1 MENDEALYEDAFKY
15 IEEKIMAF
23 FGISEKSNADQYQK
37 FHTSFNTAETKKE
50 IQTLFHQS
58 KKMLLVSTNKDLIV
72 LNQKDPRK
80 KTILIL
86 KTNKEEGLVPDM
98 TKNFLFIE
106 LSRKTL
112 NQMYIL
118 CNDIFFPLLTQN
130 VQQPDTSELI
140 SKELMEKFHNFLSH
154 FYVALGQTEGK
165 TRLPEPSDEIFR
177 NDKINDNEKTQICEG
192 AIVMWIDL
200 IRYILK
206 QEPEHDFR
214 NNGNPLPI
222 SEINFWKQ
230 KSTDLNSI
238 LEQIKKKK
246 IADILKFLEKQ
257 KSTYHRM
264 FTEIQKDVEKA
275 AKESDHNYK
284 YLRCLE
290 DSFTFLDGSSQKA
303 AQADFPDIAEEF
315 VPIFHFIRQIWN
327 ENSYYAKP
335 ERLIVLIRKLCNV
348 IIDRAVEYIGE
359 NVFTKIIDDPDKEIQ
374 ILDSTRQIIKKFMDA
389 YAEYKDKDGKSWEI
403 TRNVIFFRL
412 DAFNDRIGDILN
424 ISKSYSEFSKMR
436 TKVIG
441 GIKGEALG
449 QTLIDIFN
457 ECTKEIKN
465 FISEEYHPLEIND
478 TEFNN
483 KYVNFKDALKELE
496 RKISAVLTQTFDE
509 NDTIIGKFNVLEN
522 FDSILERPYIVVEVE
537 KKHNILLDLF
547 KEELRVVHNLFL
559 VGKKQIENNDV
570 KNPLNKNM
578 PPIAAMLNWTDSLKS
593 RIEEPLEKFE
603 KNKRIVEKEE
613 FKEIKNSYTSIYN
626 MIDEYGRKSKKE
638 WDNRA
643 QTDSVEKIKNFILSK
658 KKTGE
663 HMLLNVNFDPALLQL
678 LKEVKYLKILD
689 MEIPQEADEAFKK
702 NDKFRTQISGLENI
716 KALYNNIILQ
726 LNEVEK
732 PMVQNKLNKVE
743 KELEPGLTELTWEQ
757 SDKIDKFTKSCQ
769 KIISELADTVT
780 KLKTFVA
787 KIDAIFKDWLKP
799 ENMLFQKPSQ
809 INEADAVST
818 RFIAYYDQ
826 ERSKMANKVKDISN
840 LSEVQMALK
849 SAVSNLSQFK
859 EQEEWKN
866 YQHYINKLVLDGS
879 KELIY
884 QNLLHLSN
892 CLDPSLSPFC
902 SVKLLLE
909 DRNIVFRPAFKDG
922 EEGKTIKSMIL
933 EWVNSFLNLSTL
945 FRIRVDVGMGDYMIE
960 IMEDFRIQE
969 IVYKLYNEVNELSKE
984 SDSKMNSFGDF
995 KMLWEKEFEDS
1006 FQEFLKENTVI
1017 PQPTPEQLERQERID
1032 KIFNENNPNPITK
1045 NIVEYTPS
1053 KEVFDD
1059 KINEYKDK
1067 LKRVQNMPQTIK
1079 VRWIEVDFTEFKSEL
1094 TKIIETWIEKYKEFL
1109 KKNSSVKLENIKNFM
1124 DRVENGIINKPKDT
1138 TNEADKK
1145 KFFDLLENIRDMD
1158 LLYPKIVELIPSIKG
1173 ELEILKKHTKSEN
1186 EDDPYDIEEKDTDSE
1201 EQRLIHQTED
1211 VEKNIVE
1218 LKKKVENANEEISE
1232 LSDKEKENFREL
1244 KKNFEQNVESF
1255 RKEFLEKAPKTLEK
1269 FDDEEIENAYKI
1281 MDEFYVRTIELE
1293 EKKKKNNDMEL
1304 LLKIPLSTNKQI
1316 SDCLND
1322 LKLYKQLW
1330 DYIDFF
1336 HKIFENWRQIKMDKV
1351 NAGNLSDDIGELKKA
1366 LKLNVKKE
1374 IKTGVPAYNSLLKR
1388 TTEMDDTIQCI
1399 MLLKDKAIKPRHWRH
1414 LNQIIKKSIP
1424 YDSPD
1429 FSFDSLLKLEI
1440 YNYKES
1446 VEDEKTTAG
1455 EQEKIEAKY
1464 NKIDKT
1470 WQSEKFRMSNNLNKK
1485 TYDFY
1490 LFDHAQMDIVIE
1502 NLEKDQNILIQMSQ
1516 KKGFL
1521 ENFEK
1526 MGEQINQKME
1536 QLKTVNDVIK
1546 QWLKF
1551 QKNWEKLE
1559 VIFLKSDDI
1568 QNKLRNEYTQ
1578 FKELD
1583 SKFREEMKNAYDY
1596 NTMIDVCTMER
1607 KAVIDEMSESIATCQ
1622 NALDNYLET
1631 KKKIF
1636 PRFYF
1641 VSNDTLLNML
1651 ASADYPNLINKNVKD
1666 CFDGIKAWE
1675 MKPLDAKNKSDTIT
1689 AMLSAYNNEV
1699 VPFKEAFVCKGSL
1712 VEVYLGE
1719 FEQKMKDTLAEILV
1733 DAYST
1738 VNFNTASG
1746 NPDKLKDD
1754 RHVWLNP
1761 YPAQLAL
1768 LITQVV
1774 WTEEV
1779 EHALEVTEGGDDGA
1793 LKEYYNL
1800 SVKRI
1805 NHLIDRVRDEPLNK
1819 DLRTKIITII
1829 TIDVHSRDVVEG
1841 FSKMK
1846 PAIDTSN
1853 FNWKKQLRFKY
1864 IPEKKTC
1871 EILICDFRTFYS
1883 FEYIGNTGRLVIT
1896 PLTDRCYITLTQ
1908 SLNLILGGAPAGPA
1922 GTGKTETVKDLGRNL
1937 GLGVIVNNCSEQMD
1951 IETTARIF
1959 SGLSQTGFWGCFD
1972 EFNRISIEVLSVVST
1987 QVKSVLDAMRAG
1999 INTFVFEGSEINLVH
2014 TCGFFITM
2022 NPGYAGRTELP
2033 DNLKALFRSCAMVVP
2048 DLREICQ
2055 NMLMSEGFSNA
2066 KPIAAKFITLYT
2078 LSRDLLSKQKH
2089 YDWGL
2094 RAIKSLLR
2102 QAGGLKRLP
2111 ANKSKNEFY
2120 IIMKALFDFN
2130 KAKIVPDDLIIFER
2144 LLQDLFKEGKDS
2156 EGKGGMKEEDINQ
2169 EINAKIDE
2177 ATECPEVGLQKDTS
2191 FTTKTRQLKE
2201 TLEVRHCLFVLGAPG
2216 SGKTSVWKT
2225 LFYTNMK
2232 YLGEESG
2239 HEKLSPKAI
2248 TGNELFGYV
2257 EDKTK
2262 AWKYGILSSIM
2273 KKMCKN
2279 DPPYKE
2285 TQRNKWIILDG
2296 DIDPN
2301 WIESLNTVMDDNKVL
2316 TLTNGDRFPLDEYMR
2331 LLFEVSNLRNATL
2344 ATVSRGGVLYIN
2356 EKDIG
2361 ITPFFDKWVK
2371 NQFSDQRHQITK
2383 RVLQEFF
2390 KNTFDKVKDWKNEY
2404 VAPVVE
2410 IGLLQS
2416 FCTIFQN
2423 LIHKLDAKFTDM
2435 DDERKALV
2443 VEAIYFFS
2451 FMWGVGGGLKNR
2463 KEMHN
2468 HVNSSLKSK
2477 NKLRFPDAGTCF
2489 DYFFDEANLTWVNW
2503 KEQLKEPVLEETD
2516 LFSDIIIPNVE
2527 VTRLCKITEITL
2539 LEEKPV
2545 LFIGGSGTGKTAI
2558 VKYFMKNYMEELAKQ
2573 CKIQGYAYKNYT
2585 VNFNSFTNSF
2595 ILQSIIDGQITQRF
2609 SNKYGPLGNTKLIY
2623 FLDDLNMP
2631 QLDQFG
2637 TQSHVELLRQVI
2649 DYKEYYDR
2657 KDLEFKKILEDVLFI
2672 GCQNPTAGS
2681 FNIDL
2686 RLQRHFTL
2694 LAPTEPNTD
2703 NISEIY
2709 TFILKNHFKD
2719 FRFMGADK
2727 QEDIIDKLIHDI
2739 IEASCGILDKVKKGN
2754 KCFFPSAT
2762 KFHYQ
2767 WNMREIS
2774 RVIDGVLRTAS
2785 ANYKDVVQ
2793 IYKLWYHECNRVFK
2807 DRLLFADDIKT
2818 WNGVLMD
2825 QFKASFKYD
2834 SPTLA
2839 EELQEPF
2846 IFVPFGQEI
2855 SDDNPNILIQPKSY
2869 DALKNDIAEYL
2880 QRYNEEKGDLPL
2892 VLFDDAICDICR
2904 ISRIISNPCSHAL
2917 LVGVGGSGKQSL
2929 SRLACFIKEIDISL
2943 PNLSGTDY
2951 NSEAFLLDLR
2961 SVMLKSVL
2969 KPAETPYCFLINDNH
2984 IIDEYFL
2991 VYINNFLSSYWVD
3004 EIFETKQ
3011 DLEGWMV
3018 KSLKSSAPNLGFTK
3032 SASDYTMEGLFNYL
3046 IYRVKTNV
3054 HFILCMSPVG
3064 DTLRVRARKFPS
3076 ILSGTSIDWFHEWPD
3091 TALTAVSA
3099 RQIKEM
3105 EQFGDNETLV
3115 QKLAEIS
3122 SELHKSIKEFNDS
3135 YYKSERRYN
3144 YTTPKSFLELVKY
3157 FQELVGRKD
3166 GDIISQIQR
3175 LEKGLAV
3182 VANASESIAGLKK
3195 EIEAKTVIVEEE
3207 KKNTSEVL
3215 ARLEVENKKISGE
3228 KEIVEKATNEAI
3240 EASAQAAKEK
3250 EEADKAFAEA
3260 EPAKIAAKADA
3271 ENIKKD
3277 DLEKFKNPNNPS
3289 RNNFL
3294 IFKLMYL
3301 IFNPEDKVPGD
3312 DIKKELP
3319 NIKNKCL
3326 NSPAEQIKQKMI
3338 QRLDNVNWITPEFLD
3353 KVKMYRQHPYTDL
3366 KEMEKISGACKGV
3379 VGYFHNLVRYKEL
3392 YDIVDPLMKKSQQA
3406 AATAAAAMAKK
3417 EELEKK
3423 LEIVSGT
3430 QRKLQK
3436 EYDDSKA
3443 KLDKVQAEQNS
3454 LLAKLAT
3461 AEKFIGLLASN
3472 NERWKKDVERLK
3484 SDQKN
3489 IAGDCL
3495 LGSSFV
3501 SYIGVFNSFFRE
3513 KLIDKWKSIIVGKDI
3528 AVTDNI
3534 DIVHT
3539 LTTEA
3544 DILKMK
3550 AEGLPS
3556 DPFSTENAVII
3567 TQCTRYPLIIDPQM
3581 QAIAWLKNRQNKKTL
3596 VQYKQPKW
3604 DQIIGEAISTGEDI
3618 IIEDVDQEID
3628 PLLAPIMG
3636 KQTTNKDKGK
3646 AQIRVG
3652 SNDYVFNPKTNIFF
3666 LTKISNP
3673 HYKPEIVA
3681 QCTLINFIVTE
3692 KGLEDQLLAMVVNIE
3707 QPELEESIR
3716 KYVTEINEL
3725 EAELINKEDDVL
3737 RKLSEADEATILDNI
3752 ELINSLEQTK
3762 TRAKQIEES
3771 KKTTEALIE
3780 DINKKREIY
3789 RGVGEEGAM
3798 LFFLIS
3804 KLFVIENMYQ
3814 YSLNS
3819 FVYFFEKAIANTPK
3833 NENLIQRV
3841 LALREKIRITVY
3853 IWISAG
3859 MFEKHKQLLLT
3870 MIAIRLLQKKGAL
3883 THESLTGISQKHID
3897 FLLKCT
3903 QKSGI
3908 PKEKSLDFLDTQAW
3922 EALCYMSDLDGL
3934 NGFADKIEKEYSS
3947 KFKEWY
3953 NEINPEDLDLPPEW
3967 KKYKK
3972 YSFHKILVLRAC
3984 RPERVGIALNEFIR
3998 VCLPH
4003 GEEFLSART
4012 FSDSLLQS
4020 YMDSK
4025 PEVPIFFILSPGSN
4039 PIKDLEIL
4047 GGDILPKKI
4056 KKKFT
4061 KEHGFKYIAMG
4072 QNAEKGAEE
4081 ELKNCNSNGE
4091 WLFLQNIHLMPK
4103 WLKRLEEKMKE
4114 IAKEK
4119 GHEDFR
4125 LFLSAEPSN
4134 QIPVGILEKCIKLTN
4149 EPPSGLKENMKI
4161 AFTTLKN
4168 GDGVNPIDDRRRC
4181 GVIFG
4186 LCYYHA
4192 VVIERKKFG
4201 SLGWNRNYPF
4211 SLDDLRNSDAV
4222 VGKYLEA
4229 ATSKIPWE
4237 DLKYITG
4244 EIMYGG
4250 HIVDDM
4256 DRVLNNA
4263 YLDYILGDKLL
4274 EDLDLVPYPSSNPV
4288 MKVNPIK
4295 TPINNTVY
4303 PFETWNTYI
4312 DAVITSESPALFGL
4326 HPNAELEYRINQTN
4340 TLFKNLIDLEP
4351 KDSSGGGGEGDS
4363 EGSKFENVKNQA
4375 DDIISRSSDGLF
4387 DIIKMKQTRE
4397 GDLSPDQNVFMQE
4410 CEQMKSLCDTIK
4422 KNCKDIIDAIDGK
4435 LTMDERIENLIF
4447 SLSFGRVP
4455 AKWISDGFA
4464 TTRGLASWLKSLIAR
4479 IDQLKQFES
4488 NDNVCP
4494 KVVFINRLFNPL
4506 SYLTAVRQLAARKLD
4521 QELDK
4526 LDILTE
4532 PSNYYLKDNEPKG
4545 VVFKESQ
4552 GVPIYGLHLQGCRF
4566 DEDNK
4571 VLEESR
4577 PKESFFVL
4585 PIIFCKVMSIEF
4597 LDPKKDLKNSY
4608 ICPMYKT
4615 TDRQSTFVCFAQFRT
4630 KAPPAKWTIAGVAV
4644 ILDCDKTDHIT
4655 TLKLGN

>member
-1 MENDEALYEDAFKY
+1 MEEENLSVEAMKF
-15 IEEKIMAF
+15 IEEKLQTF
-23 FGISEKSNADQYQK
+23 FGISEKQNQDQYEK
-37 FHTSFNTAETKKE
+37 FHKSFTSEEIKKE
-50 IQTLFHQS
+50 LQTLFNQS
-58 KKMLLVSTNKDLIV
+58 KKVLLVGINRDAIV
-72 LNQKDPRK
+72 LNQRENRRK
-80 KTILIL
+80 SILIL
-86 KTNKEEGLVPDM
+86 KTNKEDGLNPDM
-98 TKNFLFIE
+98 TKNFLFVE
-106 LSRKTL
+106 LNKKAL
-112 NQMYIL
+112 NQMYVL
-118 CNDIFFPLLTQN
+118 CKDIFFPMLTQQ
-130 VQQPDTSELI
+130 VGQEGTSELI
-140 SKELMEKFHNFLSH
+140 SRELMEKFHTFLSH
-154 FYVALGQTEGK
+154 FYVALGQIEGK
-165 TRLPEPSDEIFR
+165 TKLPEPSDEILR
-177 NDKINDNEKTQICEG
+177 NPKLTDNEKTQICEG
-192 AIVMWIDL
+192 AVVMWIDL

-206 QEPEHDFR
+206 QEPEHEFR
-214 NNGNPLPI
+214 NGGNPLPL
-222 SEINFWKQ
+222 SEINFWEH
-230 KSTDLNSI
+230 KSTDLRSI
-238 LEQIKKKK
+238 LEQINQEK
-246 IADILKFLEKQ
+246 ISEILKFLEKQ
-257 KSTYHRM
+257 KSTYHKM
-264 FTEIQKDVEKA
+264 FNEIKKDVVEKA
-275 AKESDHNYK
+275 NETYHNYK
-284 YLRCLE
+284 YLQCLK
-290 DSFTFLDGSSQKA
+290 DSFDNLEGTSATA
-303 AQADFPDIAEEF
+303 AQGEFTDIVEEF
-315 VPIFHFIRQIWN
+315 VPIFHIIRKIWSDN
-327 ENSYYAKP
+327 EYYAKP

-348 IIDRAVEYIGE
+348 IIERGIEFVGQ
-359 NVFTKIIDDPDKEIQ
+359 NVFSKIIDDPDKEIQ
-374 ILDSTRQIIKKFMDA
+374 VLEQTRQIIQKFMDA
-389 YAEYKDKDGKSWEI
+389 YFKYKDNDENGWKI

-424 ISKSYSEFSKMR
+424 IAKSYNEFSKMR
-436 TKVIG
+436 SKVIG

-457 ECTKEIKN
+457 ECTNAIKGFYTN
-465 FISEEYHPLEIND
+465 NGEEYSPLNIND
-478 TEFNN
+478 DTFNVKYTEF
-483 KYVNFKDALKELE
+483 KDTLKELE
-496 RKISAVLTQTFDE
+496 RKIAAVLTQTFDE
-509 NDTIIGKFNVLEN
+509 TDTIMGKFKVLDN
-522 FDSILERPYIVVEVE
+522 FDTILERPYIVVELE
-537 KKHNILLDLF
+537 KKINILLELF

-559 VGKKQIENNDV
+559 VGKKQIENNEE

-593 RIEEPLEKFE
+593 RINEPLEKF
-603 KNKRIVEKEE
+603 KSYGKRITEKEE
-613 FKEIKNSYTSIYN
+613 FKEIDTSYTSIYN
-626 MIDEYGRKSKKE
+626 MINEYGTISKTE
-638 WDNRA
+638 WDTRA
-643 QTDSVEKIKNFILSK
+643 KEVSVKKLENMILEKKQN
-658 KKTGE
+658 
-663 HMLLNVNFDPALLQL
+663 LLNVNFDPSLLQL
-678 LKEVKYLKILD
+678 LKEVKYLKILNMD
-689 MEIPQEADEAFKK
+689 IPDEANEAFQK
-702 NDKFRTQISGLENI
+702 NAIFRKQISNLENI
-716 KALYNNIILQ
+716 KGQYNTIILQ

-732 PMVQNKLNKVE
+732 PMVENKLKKVE
-743 KELEPGLTELTWEQ
+743 TTLEPGLTKITWKETAE
-757 SDKIDKFTKSCQ
+757 IDKFTKGAH
-769 KIISELADTVT
+769 KIISELADTVN
-780 KLKTFVA
+780 KLKLFVA
-787 KIDAIFKDWLKP
+787 KIESIFKEWLKP
-799 ENMLFQKPSQ
+799 ENMIFQKPSA
-809 INEADAVST
+809 INEAFAVST
-818 RFIAYYDQ
+818 KFIADYDQ
-826 ERSKMANKVKDISN
+826 ERTKMALKVKDISN
-840 LSEVQMALK
+840 LGEVQIALK
-849 SAVSNLSQFK
+849 SAVSNLSSFK
-859 EQEEWKN
+859 ETNEWKN
-866 YQHYINKLVLDGS
+866 YQHYINSLVLNGS
-879 KELIY
+879 INLIY
-884 QNLLHLSN
+884 TNLVHLSN
-892 CLDPSLSPFC
+892 CLDPALPPFC

-945 FRIRVDVGMGDYMIE
+945 FRIRVDTSMGDYMIE
-960 IMEDFRIQE
+960 VMENFKIQE
-969 IVYKLYNEVNELSKE
+969 IVFKLYNEVNELSKE
-984 SDSKMNSFGDF
+984 SDTKLNSFGDF
-995 KMLWEKEFEDS
+995 KMLWEKDFEES
-1006 FQEFLKENTVI
+1006 FQQFLKDNTTI
-1017 PQPTPEQLERQERID
+1017 PTPTQEQLERQERID
-1032 KIFNENNPNPITK
+1032 KIFNENNPNPITN
-1045 NIVEYTPS
+1045 NIVEYTPT

-1067 LKRVQNMPQTIK
+1067 LKRVQNMPQTVK
-1079 VRWIEVDFTEFKSEL
+1079 VRWIEVDFTEFKNEL

-1109 KKNSSVKLENIKNFM
+1109 KKNSSVKLDNIKKFM
-1124 DRVENGIINKPKDT
+1124 DRVENGILNKPKDT
-1138 TNEADKK
+1138 TNEEDKK
-1145 KFFDLLENIRDMD
+1145 KFFGLLENIRDMD
-1158 LLYPKIVELIPSIKG
+1158 LLYPKIIELIPSIKG
-1173 ELEILKKHTKSEN
+1173 ELEILKKHTKSDN
-1186 EDDPYDIEEKDTDSE
+1186 EDDPYNIEEKNTDSE
-1201 EQRLIHQTED
+1201 EQKLIQQTGEI
-1211 VEKNIVE
+1211 EKNIVD
-1218 LKKKVENANEEISE
+1218 LKKRVENANADISD
-1232 LSDKEKENFREL
+1232 LIDKEKENFRGL
-1244 KKNFEQNVESF
+1244 KKNFEQNVEDF
-1255 RKEFLEKAPKTLEK
+1255 RQEFLKKTPKDLVT
-1269 FDDEEIENAYKI
+1269 FDDEEVDNAYKI
-1281 MDEFYVRTIELE
+1281 MDEFYERTIKFE
-1293 EKKKKNNDMEL
+1293 EEKKKNNDMEL

-1316 SDCLND
+1316 SDCMND
-1322 LKLYKQLW
+1322 LKLLKQLW
-1330 DYIDFF
+1330 DYIAYL
-1336 HKIFENWRQIKMDKV
+1336 HKIFENWKLIKMDKV
-1351 NAGNLSDDIGELKKA
+1351 NANNLSDDIGELKKA

-1374 IKTGVPAYNSLLKR
+1374 IKTNYPAYAALYKKTN
-1388 TTEMDDTIQCI
+1388 EMDDTIQCI
-1399 MLLKDKAIKPRHWRH
+1399 MLLKDKAIKPRHWKH
-1414 LNQIIKKSIP
+1414 LNQIIKKTIP

-1429 FSFDSLLKLEI
+1429 FSFKSLLDLEI
-1440 YNYKES
+1440 FKFKES

-1455 EQEKIEAKY
+1455 EQEKIEAKF

-1470 WQSEKFRMSNNLNKK
+1470 WQSEKFRMTNNLNKK

-1502 NLEKDQNILIQMSQ
+1502 NLEKDQNMLIQMSQ

-1521 ENFEK
+1521 ENFDK
-1526 MGEQINQKME
+1526 MGEQIQQKMD

-1578 FKELD
+1578 FKDLD
-1583 SKFREEMKNAYDY
+1583 TKFREEMKNAYDY
-1596 NTMIDVCTMER
+1596 NTMIDVCTLER
-1607 KAVIDEMSESIATCQ
+1607 KAIIDEMSDNIATCQ

-1675 MKPLDAKNKSDTIT
+1675 MKPLDNKNKSDTIT
-1689 AMLSAYNNEV
+1689 AMLSAYNGEV
-1699 VPFKEAFVCKGSL
+1699 VPFDEEFVCKGSL

-1719 FEQKMKDTLAEILV
+1719 FEEKMRKTLAEILV
-1733 DAYST
+1733 EAYGT
-1738 VNFNTASG
+1738 VNFNTAVG

-1754 RHVWLNP
+1754 RHTWLNP

-1779 EHALEVTEGGDDGA
+1779 EHALEATEGGDDGA
-1793 LKEYYNL
+1793 LKDYYNL

-1805 NHLIDRVRDEPLNK
+1805 NHLIDRVRDEVLSK

-1829 TIDVHSRDVVEG
+1829 TIDVHARDVVDG
-1841 FSKMK
+1841 FSRMK

-1864 IPEKKTC
+1864 VPERKTC
-1871 EILICDFRTFYS
+1871 DILICDFKTSYS

-1999 INTFVFEGSEINLVH
+1999 VTTFIFEGSEINLVS
-2014 TCGFFITM
+2014 TVGFFITM

-2048 DLREICQ
+2048 DLKEICQ

-2066 KPIAAKFITLYT
+2066 KPIAAKFITLYN

-2111 ANKSKNEFY
+2111 ANKTKNEFY

-2144 LLQDLFKEGKDS
+2144 LLQDLFKESDN
-2156 EGKGGMKEEDINQ
+2156 KGVKEDDINQ

-2216 SGKTSVWKT
+2216 SGKTSVWRT

-2257 EDKTK
+2257 EEKTK

-2371 NQFSDQRHQITK
+2371 NQFSDQRHQVTK
-2383 RVLQEFF
+2383 RVLTEFF
-2390 KNTFDKVKDWKNEY
+2390 KSTFDKVKDWKEKY

-2423 LIHKLDAKFTDM
+2423 LIHKLDQKFTDM

-2451 FMWGVGGGLKNR
+2451 FMWGVGGGLIDR
-2463 KEMHN
+2463 KEMNTHIN
-2468 HVNSSLKSK
+2468 ASMKSK

-2489 DYFFDEANLTWVNW
+2489 DYFFDEPSCNWVNW

-2516 LFSDIIIPNVE
+2516 LFNDIIIPNVE

-2545 LFIGGSGTGKTAI
+2545 LFIGDSGTGKTAI
-2558 VKYFMKNYMEELAKQ
+2558 VKYFMKNYMEDLAKQ
-2573 CKIQGYAYKNYT
+2573 CKIQGYAYRNYT
-2585 VNFNSFTNSF
+2585 INFNSFTNSF
-2595 ILQSIIDGQITQRF
+2595 ILQTIIDGQITQRF
-2609 SNKYGPLGNTKLIY
+2609 SNRYGPLGNMKLIY

-2631 QLDQFG
+2631 QLDQYG

-2657 KDLEFKKILEDVLFI
+2657 KDLEFKKVLEDILFI
-2672 GCQNPTAGS
+2672 GCQNPKAGS

-2694 LAPTEPNTD
+2694 LAPTEPNTN

-2719 FRFMGADK
+2719 FHFNGQQADT
-2727 QEDIIDKLIHDI
+2727 IDKLCHDI
-2739 IEASCGILDKVKKGN
+2739 IEASCGILDRLRKGN
-2754 KCFFPSAT
+2754 KVFLPSAT

-2774 RVIDGVLRTAS
+2774 RIIDGLLRTAS
-2785 ANYKDVVQ
+2785 ANYKEIPQ

-2807 DRLLFADDIKT
+2807 DRLLFPEDIKC
-2818 WNGVLMD
+2818 WNSSIMD

-2834 SPTLA
+2834 NGNLA
-2839 EELQEPF
+2839 EEFKEPF
-2846 IFVPFGQEI
+2846 IFVPFGTEI
-2855 SDDNPNILIQPKSY
+2855 SDDNPNILIQPKTY
-2869 DALKNDIAEYL
+2869 DILKADIAEFL

-2904 ISRIISNPCSHAL
+2904 IARIISNPCSHAL

-2929 SRLACFIKEIDISL
+2929 SRLACFIKEIDIAL

-2951 NSEAFLLDLR
+2951 NNESFLVDMR
-2961 SVMLKSVL
+2961 NIMLKSVL

-3046 IYRVKTNV
+3046 IYRVKINV
-3054 HFILCMSPVG
+3054 HLILCMSPVG
-3064 DTLRVRARKFPS
+3064 DTLRIRARKFPS

-3091 TALTAVSA
+3091 SALTAVSA
-3099 RQIKEM
+3099 RQIEKM
-3105 EQFGDNETLV
+3105 PQFEENQELV
-3115 QKLAEIS
+3115 PKLSQIS
-3122 SELHKSIKEFNDS
+3122 AELHKSIQEFNDL
-3135 YYKSERRYN
+3135 YFKSERRYN
-3144 YTTPKSFLELVKY
+3144 YTTPKSFLELIKY
-3157 FQELVGRKD
+3157 FELLIGRKD
-3166 GDIISQIQR
+3166 GDIENQIQR

-3182 VANASESIAGLKK
+3182 VANAAESIEGLKK
-3195 EIEAKTVIVEEE
+3195 EIEAKSVVVEEE

-3215 ARLEVENKKISGE
+3215 ARLEVENEKISGE
-3228 KEIVEKATNEAI
+3228 KAVVEKATTEAI
-3240 EASAQAAKEK
+3240 EASEQAAKEK

-3260 EPAKIAAKADA
+3260 EPAKVAARNDA

-3277 DLEKFKNPNNPS
+3277 DLDKFKNPSNPS

-3294 IFKLMYL
+3294 VFKLMYL

-3326 NSPAEQIKQKMI
+3326 NASSDQIKAKMI
-3338 QRLDNVNWITPEFLD
+3338 SRLDNVSWITPEFLE
-3353 KVKMYRQHPYTDL
+3353 KVKMYREHPYTDP

-3379 VGYFHNLVRYKEL
+3379 VGYFQNLVNYKRL
-3392 YDIVDPLMKKSQQA
+3392 YDIVDPLLKKSQQA
-3406 AATAAAAMAKK
+3406 AATAQAAQTKK
-3417 EELEKK
+3417 EELERK
-3423 LEIVSGT
+3423 LELVSGT

-3443 KLDKVQAEQNS
+3443 KLDKVQDEQNT
-3454 LLAKLAT
+3454 LMNKLAT

-3484 SDQKN
+3484 SDKIN

-3513 KLIDKWKSIIVGKDI
+3513 KLIAKWQSLILAKDI
-3528 AVTDNI
+3528 KVTDNI

-3539 LTTEA
+3539 LSTEA
-3544 DILKMK
+3544 EILKMK

-3581 QAIAWLKNRQNKKTL
+3581 QALSWLKNRQTKKAI
-3596 VQYKQPKW
+3596 VQYRAPKW
-3604 DQIIGEAISTGEDI
+3604 DQLIGESISTGDDI

-3628 PLLAPIMG
+3628 PLLQPIMG
-3636 KQTTNKDKGK
+3636 KQTTNKDRGK

-3666 LTKISNP
+3666 ITKISNP

-3819 FVYFFEKAIANTPK
+3819 FQYFFEKAIAQTPK
-3833 NENLIQRV
+3833 NDNLIQRV
-3841 LALREKIRITVY
+3841 ISLREKIRITVY

-3859 MFEKHKQLLLT
+3859 MFERHKQLLLT

-3883 THESLTGISQKHID
+3883 THESLTGITQKHID
-3897 FLLKCT
+3897 FLLKCPV
-3903 QKSGI
+3903 KPGI
-3908 PKEKSLDFLDTQAW
+3908 PKEKSLDFLDTQSW

-3934 NGFADKIEKEYSS
+3934 QGFSEKIEKEYSS

-3984 RPERVGIALNEFIR
+3984 RPERVGIAINEFLK

-4003 GEEFLSART
+4003 GEEFLTART

-4025 PEVPIFFILSPGSN
+4025 AEVPIFFILSPGSN

-4081 ELKNCNSNGE
+4081 EIKNCNSNGE

-4125 LFLSAEPSN
+4125 LFLSAEPSDN
-4134 QIPVGILEKCIKLTN
+4134 IPVGILEKCIKLTN

-4263 YLDYILGDKLL
+4263 YLGYILGDKLL

-4303 PFETWNTYI
+4303 PFETWGTYI

-4326 HPNAELEYRINQTN
+4326 HPNAELEYRITQTN
-4340 TLFKNLIDLEP
+4340 TLFRNLIDLEP
-4351 KDSSGGGGEGDS
+4351 KDTSSAAQEGDS
-4363 EGSKFENVKNQA
+4363 EGNKFEAVKTTCE
-4375 DDIISRSSDGLF
+4375 DITAKSSDGLF

-4397 GDLSPDQNVFMQE
+4397 GELTPDQNVFMQE

-4422 KNCKDIIDAIDGK
+4422 KNCKDICDAIDGK
-4435 LTMDERIENLIF
+4435 LTMDERIEKLIF
-4447 SLSFGRVP
+4447 SLSAGRVP

-4464 TTRGLASWLKSLIAR
+4464 TNRGLQSWLKSLVAR
-4479 IDQLKQFES
+4479 IEQLKQFES
-4488 NDNVCP
+4488 NDNQCP

-4506 SYLTAVRQLAARKLD
+4506 SYLTAVRQLAARKLE

-4545 VVFKESQ
+4545 VVFKENQ

-4571 VLEESR
+4571 VLDESR

-4644 ILDCDKTDHIT
+4644 ILDCEKTDHIV
-4655 TLKLGN
+4655 TLKFGN